1 MKLFIYVKSGRPCLS
16 YSWNCN
22 QKSRLSVIDS
32 NRRYFF
38 QKIEEF
44 LLNRYFQLI
53 FHCFSCTELVRGGRA
68 LVICRVMCIVGANV
82 ESIRPLELNE
92 RWRKIAKNDESKINS
107 FAASRM
113 TKAIFRLVSPVP
125 NRVDNFFFLAI
136 SIRNHQIVNKHFDF
150 FSRYYAQCQRQHFFC
165 CFFCFPLHLAGTKR
179 RSDDKKINK
188 RKWENKRNFYLNRK
202 GRWVSVCA
210 FVLVGSAWAR
220 AASPPLNIHA
230 K

>member
-125 NRVDNFFFLAI
+125 NRVDNFFFPRYFYTQSSNRKQALWFFLPLLRSMSTSAFFLLFFLL
-136 SIRNHQIVNKHFDF
+136 SITFGRNE
-150 FSRYYAQCQRQHFFC
+150 A
-165 CFFCFPLHLAGTKR
+165 TKR
-179 RSDDKKINK
+179 RQKN
-188 RKWENKRNFYLNRK
+188 
-202 GRWVSVCA
+202 
-210 FVLVGSAWAR
+210 
-220 AASPPLNIHA
+220 
-230 K
+230 